1 VRSFFA
7 YIVAMVFLV
16 LADAVAARLAIVTGI
31 KPDVFLA
38 ATVFTV
44 LYRGHAPAVLTG
56 FLLGLC
62 ADLLQP
68 TVFGANALRLA
79 TVGYVLGWLHGRFN
93 EDMPHVQA
101 GMLVAASCL
110 GILIMGLEALAVSS
124 VSFGYSWRVA
134 VMPPADALAGV
145 PVIVLLAQILRRPDG
160 TS

>member
-1 VRSFFA
+1 MRSFFA